1 MALITPRRFKCT
13 FCNSVRAI
21 SGAIKRHPTCSTCAA
36 ALVEIDKDGNP
47 IVIGL
52 ERAPAIE
59 RVGIFMTE
67 AQRERARVL
76 ILSAIGEEA

>member
-36 ALVEIDKDGNP
+36 PLVEIDKDGNP

-59 RVGIFMTE
+59 RNIVLPPGWN
-67 AQRERARVL
+67 ERARVL
-76 ILSAIGEEA
+76 VLSALED